1 MSQQIFKQ
9 NKSTNLEK
17 NSKLNKK
24 YLNLNPKCEPHLS
37 KRGLYRTVGPINPN
51 NKNENIF
58 DQFALLWVLSFSD
71 GKNSLYDIVQ
81 RSGYDFEII
90 KNAVDILCKAKL
102 LEEISK

>member
-1 MSQQIFKQ
+1 M
-9 NKSTNLEK
+9 
-17 NSKLNKK
+17 
-24 YLNLNPKCEPHLS
+24 S